1 MEIRAAAAAQILSV
15 AYTLHSVSQRRL
27 LPDCEADF
35 FMFRLTYTESITK
48 FSPPHIL
55 KAGKAVRL
63 MDDSGYGLS
72 DLRDGECARVLSV
85 KSGMELGRRLLDL
98 GFVEGTRVKR
108 LFSAPSGDPAAYQ
121 IRGAVIALRA
131 SDAAAI
137 AVKKTMPAEFW

>member
-1 MEIRAAAAAQILSV
+1 
-15 AYTLHSVSQRRL
+15 
-27 LPDCEADF
+27 
-35 FMFRLTYTESITK
+35 
-48 FSPPHIL
+48 
-55 KAGKAVRL
+55 

-98 GFVEGTRVKR
+98 GIVEGTRVKR

-137 AVKKTMPAEFW
+137 AVKKTLPAEFW